1 MVVHGIRVH
10 VSRLAF
16 GTDAVGAFVDTRVPA
31 LVPVTLLTCLV
42 ESQLLLVAAAEAGE
56 LEGDFAGAG
65 IAAFRACVIVV
76 AGVVGFVFVVGI
88 GRHIDFRVVI
98 VIVIVIVVVFVIIII
113 ISLARW
119 LLGALR
125 VHQLGVGEGVG
136 RCVIGQ
142 FNDFNVFL
150 DQDLDDLSDR
160 TCSLKGVNR
169 ACS

>member
-1 MVVHGIRVH
+1 
-10 VSRLAF
+10 
-16 GTDAVGAFVDTRVPA
+16 
-31 LVPVTLLTCLV
+31 
-42 ESQLLLVAAAEAGE
+42 LLVTAAEAGE
-56 LEGDFAGAG
+56 LESDFAGAG
-65 IAAFRACVIVV
+65 VAAFGGYVIVGVVGVVFAVGIGLGIVFRVVVVIVV
-76 AGVVGFVFVVGI
+76 I
-88 GRHIDFRVVI
+88 VVI
-98 VIVIVIVVVFVIIII
+98 VVLVVVVIIIG
-113 ISLARW
+113 LARW